1 MNSSLIISQKKKINL
16 GIQIL
21 RLLLSFNIIAYHF
34 LSAKYQTKLIFY
46 ICLYYL
52 AFYVPTFFLI
62 SFYYSFNAFTSK
74 FIEKLKERILR
85 LLIPYIIWPVIDSL
99 AITLMHYL
107 NKTDRKITFKMVYYQ
122 LIIGREINPPFYF
135 QFNLILMTLL
145 FIIIIFSFTN
155 YIHIMLGL
163 FILVILVHYFCNINE
178 FFEGFSYIIN
188 HSIKKI
194 FYSIIYSITGFLLG
208 KVEVLEHLKRK
219 RIESILISS
228 VCLSV
233 FFIYPKILSLISNLE
248 VIPIDFF
255 AINIFILF
263 GLLPFDLIHNEKIIL
278 YIKKLTSV
286 TGGIYYIHWNVGFLI
301 IKNLKFIRDGSFTS
315 CVMNFIFCY
324 IFCFL
329 CLKLFNN
336 SFLKYLFI

>member
-1 MNSSLIISQKKKINL
+1 MPSYWSSLHN
-16 GIQIL
+16 
-21 RLLLSFNIIAYHF
+21 
-34 LSAKYQTKLIFY
+34 
-46 ICLYYL
+46 
-52 AFYVPTFFLI
+52 
-62 SFYYSFNAFTSK
+62 
-74 FIEKLKERILR
+74 
-85 LLIPYIIWPVIDSL
+85 
-99 AITLMHYL
+99 
-107 NKTDRKITFKMVYYQ
+107 
-122 LIIGREINPPFYF
+122 
-135 QFNLILMTLL
+135 
-145 FIIIIFSFTN
+145 
-155 YIHIMLGL
+155 
-163 FILVILVHYFCNINE
+163 
-178 FFEGFSYIIN
+178 IN

-329 CLKLFNN
+329 FLKLFNN